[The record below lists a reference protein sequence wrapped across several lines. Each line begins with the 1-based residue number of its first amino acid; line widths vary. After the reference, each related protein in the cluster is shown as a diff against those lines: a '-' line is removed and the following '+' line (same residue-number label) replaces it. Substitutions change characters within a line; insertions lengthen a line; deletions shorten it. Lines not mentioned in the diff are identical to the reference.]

1 MALLALA
8 SRLLKGQKATDNARR
23 FGDSEPFTWV
33 WQDREDQF
41 ARNRAML
48 ENAFYLSGVEGGFLE
63 EVLDEVFGLRG
74 VDADGI
80 RIGGNYNPVRN
91 IVDAYQNVFRGK
103 WGREIKPADE
113 VDGEPINPALPEALR
128 SVWRWSNLDTQ
139 KQVMQEWA
147 ANLGTVGL
155 RIVAK
160 ADPDPAQ
167 RRVSIQI
174 DHPGTIVDFDEDD
187 RGNVTA
193 VLLRW
198 NALFGDLGERRR
210 DVKVE
215 ELITKDKFVR
225 SINGRKEETPNDLG
239 VCPYVI
245 LRHRDDGHEF
255 GRWAYAGS
263 EQIIHQVNWLIGNQ
277 GDSIVEHIWPTWFAT
292 AGGNAPENFQFGRQK
307 VSYVKTNPDT
317 PPPSLAPLVA
327 ALDQQGTREFWLEI
341 ISTLMERQPEL
352 LISALKAL
360 SGQSGETIAKLL
372 IPAEAKIEHA
382 KANYE
387 HALKRALQIGLSEG
401 VRLGL
406 WDLGTGR
413 GTAEA
418 AERAY
423 SQGLE
428 EFEFAPRRPLPET
441 VYDRIQEVT
450 ANDAESASK
459 IDLMGKAESVTSLSR
474 KEVLR
479 IGGYTDEQIRAI
491 EDEKQA
497 EDSSLEDG
505 TGTDTLDG
513 NGQDS

>member
-1 MALLALA
+1 M
-8 SRLLKGQKATDNARR
+8 LKGQKAVDNARR

-41 ARNRAML
+41 ARNKSML
-48 ENAFYLSGVEGGFLE
+48 DNAFYLAGTDGGFLE

-74 VDADGI
+74 VDAEGI
-80 RIGGNYNPVRN
+80 RIGGHYNPVRN

-103 WGREIKPADE
+103 WGQEIKPADT
-113 VDGEPINPALPEALR
+113 VDDKPVNPAIIDPLR

-139 KQVMQEWA
+139 KQIMQEWA

-160 ADPDPAQ
+160 ASDDRSQ
-167 RRVSIQI
+167 RRVSIQL

-198 NALFGDLGERRR
+198 KALAGDLGERRR
-210 DVKVE
+210 DVEVE
-215 ELITKDKFVR
+215 ELITKDEYVR
-225 SINGRKEETPNDLG
+225 SINGKKTTTTNELG

-245 LRHRDDGHEF
+245 LRHRDSGHEF
-255 GRWAYAGS
+255 GDWSYKGS
-263 EQIIHQVNWLIGNQ
+263 ENIIHQVNWLIGNQ
-277 GDSIVEHIWPTWFAT
+277 GESIVEHIWPTWFAT
-292 AGGNAPENFQFGRQK
+292 AGGNGPEEFTLGRQK
-307 VSYVKTNPDT
+307 VSYVKTVPDT

-327 ALDQQGTREFWLEI
+327 ALDQSGTREFWLEI

-387 HALKRALQIGLSEG
+387 HALKRAMQIGLSEG

-406 WDLGTGR
+406 WDLGTGT
-413 GTAEA
+413 GTAKA
-418 AERAY
+418 ADRAY
-423 SQGLE
+423 QQGKE
-428 EFEFAPRRPLPET
+428 EFEFSPRRPLPET
-441 VYDRIQEVT
+441 VFDKLEEAKAQ
-450 ANDAESASK
+450 DAAAASK
-459 IDLMGKAESVTSLSR
+459 VDLMVKAEGVTSLSR

-479 IGGYTDEQIRAI
+479 IGGF
-491 EDEKQA
+491 DEKQIAQIEAEKVA
-497 EDSSLEDG
+497 EDSSLEDAS
-505 TGTDTLDG
+505 GTDTLDG
-513 NGQDS
+513 DGQDT